1 MIFDILPN
9 SHRYLAM
16 HQGFD
21 AAFAFLRRPDL
32 KTLATDK
39 YPIDGERIYAMV
51 AHDPG
56 RNKDEAQLEVHEKY
70 IDIQMLLAGCARI
83 GDLPWLRSARLVLF
97 PLESCHDRGQC
108 GCYRLSQLSAPTL
121 GRAPGGDYPWAE
133 CFRTGAPGDVGYH
146 RCLAAGTY
154 PVKT

>member
-51 AHDPG
+51 AQDPG

-70 IDIQMLLAGCARI
+70 IDIQMVLAGCDEMGWSPRSLCRQPAIPYNGAEDI
-83 GDLPWLRSARLVLF
+83 GFFADPPAAWLPVTAGMFVVFF
-97 PLESCHDRGQC
+97 PEDAHLPLIGSGLIHKVVVKIATD
-108 GCYRLSQLSAPTL
+108 YR
-121 GRAPGGDYPWAE
+121 
-133 CFRTGAPGDVGYH
+133 
-146 RCLAAGTY
+146 
-154 PVKT
+154 